1 MSTDRTQL
9 SEKVVARLSL
19 YRRLLTDHF
28 DTARTQ
34 IYSHELARLACVS
47 SAQVRRDIMAID
59 YFGMP
64 NRGYGVRELITD
76 LNRILD
82 NPSGER
88 VALVGIGN
96 LGRAVISFF
105 NGRRPSLS
113 ITAAFDNDSEKINR
127 VLFGCRCYPIDK
139 LAEVVS
145 AEQITTAVI
154 TVPSHVAQQVA
165 DRVVDAGVRG
175 ILNYTA
181 VPLRVPHHV
190 FLMDRDMTMALETV
204 AFFSRQDV
212 SSAPQM
218 NQ

>member
-1 MSTDRTQL
+1 MSKDQNQL

-19 YRRLLTDHF
+19 YRRLLTEHF
-28 DTARTQ
+28 DAARTQ

-76 LNRILD
+76 LSRILD
-82 NPSGER
+82 NPFGER

-105 NGRRPSLS
+105 NGRRPGLS
-113 ITAAFDNDSEKINR
+113 ITAAFDEDPEKTDR
-127 VLFGCRCYPIDK
+127 VLFGCRCYPMER

-145 AEQITTAVI
+145 AEKITTAVI
-154 TVPSHVAQQVA
+154 AVPSNAAQQVA
-165 DRVVDAGVRG
+165 DRVVEAGVRG
-175 ILNYTA
+175 ILNYAA

-190 FLMDRDMTMALETV
+190 FMLDRDMTMALETV
-204 AFFSRQDV
+204 AFFSRRDLLPV
-212 SSAPQM
+212 RQM